1 MHNMID
7 CVCQASKAEKNKTNN
22 NSKKIERMTFL
33 LIVHDALRYK

>member
-7 CVCQASKAEKNKTNN
+7 CVCQAFKAEYTKQIKTIKN
-22 NSKKIERMTFL
+22 ERMTFL